1 MSAHKPHASTYNH
14 IEGQSSTLL
23 VLLWH
28 LKPWPWN
35 CDVRYKK
42 LGRWIKNNKWLHNV
56 VCLGYYMSKM
66 LFSYLSC
73 VWDGAT
79 LPGANVLCVCVCVC
93 VRACARMCV
102 SRYTLCAFDSLLL
115 QHIVRG
121 LQVEACNCRVSRP
134 LTRCQPDYTSWHVLC
149 NNPFTLSLACSTF
162 ALTVKNYLT
171 EKGKVFC
178 I

>member
-1 MSAHKPHASTYNH
+1 MFGLLYVKNAFFLFILCLRWCH
-14 IEGQSSTLL
+14 IAWGKCF
-23 VLLWH
+23 V
-28 LKPWPWN
+28 
-35 CDVRYKK
+35 
-42 LGRWIKNNKWLHNV
+42 
-56 VCLGYYMSKM
+56 
-66 LFSYLSC
+66 
-73 VWDGAT
+73 
-79 LPGANVLCVCVCVC
+79 CVCVCVC
-93 VRACARMCV
+93 GACARMCV

-115 QHIVRG
+115 QHIVGG

-149 NNPFTLSLACSTF
+149 NNPFTFSLACSTF